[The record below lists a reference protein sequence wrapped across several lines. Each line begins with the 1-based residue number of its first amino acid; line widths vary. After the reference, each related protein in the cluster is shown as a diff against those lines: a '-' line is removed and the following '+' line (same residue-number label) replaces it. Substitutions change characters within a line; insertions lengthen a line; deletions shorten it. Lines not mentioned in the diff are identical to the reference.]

1 MSTLKTGVTGGST
14 KAETTDVFQKDLFKG
29 KVAFITGGGSGIC
42 KGMAEAL
49 ARHGAKVA
57 ITGRTM
63 SKLEEAA
70 ADITKKTGG
79 EVFPVAADVRSYDL
93 IESAIKQAHAKF
105 GRIDYLVCGA
115 AGNFLA
121 PAEKLSPNAFRTVV
135 EIDLIGT
142 FNTCKAALPYLK
154 ETKGSIINVTATLQY
169 TGTPLMVH
177 ACAAKAGV
185 YGIRIN
191 GVAPGL
197 MPDGFKEAAAK
208 IPLRSYDIEH
218 ATVYL
223 FSEAGRWVTGAFF
236 VIDGGQWM
244 TAVPGLADTSPEELL
259 KKKKEYSKL

>member
-1 MSTLKTGVTGGST
+1 MS
-14 KAETTDVFQKDLFKG
+14 FKQG
-29 KVAFITGGGSGIC
+29 AFITGGGSGIC

-70 ADITKKTGG
+70 ADITKRR
-79 EVFPVAADVRSYDL
+79 VFPVAADVRSYDL

-169 TGTPLMVH
+169 TGLLS
-177 ACAAKAGV
+177 C
-185 YGIRIN
+185 IRIN
-191 GVAPGL
+191 GVAPGSKL

-208 IPLRSYDIEH
+208 TIPLRSYGTIKDIEH

-244 TAVPGLADTSPEELL
+244 TAVPGWLIHLRKS
-259 KKKKEYSKL
+259 Y